1 MSAIFSLL
9 WYPFV
14 YFLGF
19 LFCQA
24 LLEII
29 SSAYVLDTYYKWRR
43 RGLLKQQYSGELITK
58 SAATLVTCFF
68 FAGLPA
74 AWVFLKWH
82 TEKEITILLGFLH
95 ALTLFKPM
103 FRKKKSYLWRELRDY
118 LDWDRAENLSKK
130 NGYDPEE
137 LKHARDL
144 DKYHNPQ

>member
-1 MSAIFSLL
+1 MSPILSLL

-19 LFCQA
+19 LSCQA
-24 LLEII
+24 LLETI

-43 RGLLKQQYSGELITK
+43 RGLLKQEYTGELIRE
-58 SAATLVTCFF
+58 SAATLVTYFF
-68 FAGLPA
+68 FAGLPT
-74 AWVFLKWH
+74 AWVLLKWH

-103 FRKKKSYLWRELRDY
+103 FRNKKCYLWRELRDY
-118 LDWDRAENLSKK
+118 LDWDRAEDLSKK
-130 NGYDPEE
+130 NGYDLDE

-144 DKYHNPQ
+144 DKYHNP

>member
-1 MSAIFSLL
+1 MSAILSLL

-24 LLEII
+24 LLEFI
-29 SSAYVLDTYYKWRR
+29 SSTYVLNAYYKWRR
-43 RGLLKQQYSGELITK
+43 RGLLKQGYSGELTIE
-58 SAATLVTCFF
+58 SAANLVTYLFF
-68 FAGLPA
+68 VALPA
-74 AWVFLKWH
+74 AWVLHKWH
-82 TEKEITILLGFLH
+82 SDKEVTILLGFLH

-118 LDWDRAENLSKK
+118 LDWDRAEDLSKK

-144 DKYHNPQ
+144 DKYHNP